1 MRVSISHES
10 DFFSE
15 NPFTEYDHNP
25 LSQEKQ
31 PNCVLRPGVKGMVI
45 NRSGKQLPTDLTL
58 WQQNPSRYYTRH
70 HAHSHCYHNPGL
82 ITPSL
87 HRDLVA
93 NDFRNYFYF
102 ANSFEQAAVCTW
114 KWSLA
119 KHGSAKW
126 AMGPNVWDLIYFF
139 GLCMVLSEC
148 GNLHQR
154 RRKLFEGSLLS
165 SRKEI
170 ICWMF

>member
-1 MRVSISHES
+1 MNLI
-10 DFFSE
+10 FFWASLYW
-15 NPFTEYDHNP
+15 TW
-25 LSQEKQ
+25 SQSLK
-31 PNCVLRPGVKGMVI
+31 
-45 NRSGKQLPTDLTL
+45 SGKTTQLCSQDRNEGNGDQTSMESNYPQI
-58 WQQNPSRYYTRH
+58 WHCGSRAHQDSTH

-87 HRDLVA
+87 YRDLVVS
-93 NDFRNYFYF
+93 DFRNYFYF
-102 ANSFEQAAVCTW
+102 ANFCEQAAVCTW

-126 AMGPNVWDLIYFF
+126 AMGLNAWDLIYFF
-139 GLCMVLSEC
+139 SLCMELSEC
-148 GNLHQR
+148 GNLHQ

-170 ICWMF
+170 ICRMF